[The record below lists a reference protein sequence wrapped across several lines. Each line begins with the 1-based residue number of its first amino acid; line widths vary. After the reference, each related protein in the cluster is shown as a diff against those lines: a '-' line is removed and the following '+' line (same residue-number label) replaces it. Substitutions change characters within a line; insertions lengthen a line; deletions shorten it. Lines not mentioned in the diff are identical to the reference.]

1 MDNQPPP
8 PDRQNSYSTAPPW
21 QPAAARNYWVILLI
35 TLLVLLLLFWP
46 VIPFLFFAIVLAYLT
61 IPVVRFLQN
70 RLFGGKRRGAAIAI
84 TFVLTFVLFIVGI
97 LAFVPP
103 IIEQTQAV
111 ATSLP
116 GTLENLI
123 STPIRIGGDADA
135 DPFVIRDWLTQQERG
150 EQFVSMID
158 GWNADSER
166 GELSAGQVIGGSLSQ
181 LQFDTFG
188 FLTSAVQF
196 FLQGIF
202 FVFVLVYLWSGWENM
217 VELVLSL
224 PPDDYQ
230 DDMRRLLWE
239 LGNVWNSY
247 LRGEIIVA
255 SVMGTLAWALAFVVG
270 LPNPLFIGFLVGLL
284 EFIPNIGPGLAAG
297 VLGSTALVNS
307 SANFPALSGV
317 PLAIIVLIIWVIM
330 LQFQGAVLTP
340 RVLGDSLRLH
350 PIIVILA
357 VLWGAAIGGV
367 VGIIIA
373 GPIVATLR

>member
-150 EQFVSMID
+150 EQFVSQSRMTN
-158 GWNADSER
+158 G
-166 GELSAGQVIGGSLSQ
+166 SA
-181 LQFDTFG
+181 
-188 FLTSAVQF
+188 SA
-196 FLQGIF
+196 
-202 FVFVLVYLWSGWENM
+202 S
-217 VELVLSL
+217 
-224 PPDDYQ
+224 PP
-230 DDMRRLLWE
+230 M
-239 LGNVWNSY
+239 
-247 LRGEIIVA
+247 
-255 SVMGTLAWALAFVVG
+255 
-270 LPNPLFIGFLVGLL
+270 
-284 EFIPNIGPGLAAG
+284 
-297 VLGSTALVNS
+297 
-307 SANFPALSGV
+307 
-317 PLAIIVLIIWVIM
+317 
-330 LQFQGAVLTP
+330 
-340 RVLGDSLRLH
+340 
-350 PIIVILA
+350 
-357 VLWGAAIGGV
+357 
-367 VGIIIA
+367 
-373 GPIVATLR
+373 